1 MTSLQDNTQLSQ
13 RFKSD
18 IDVHFE

>member
-1 MTSLQDNTQLSQ
+1 MTSLQDNTQLAQ